1 MEKLFAAI
9 DAEEARAPRRQ
20 RPFDLGSRVSEFLS
34 KLTPRALAW
43 SATAAVAAILVQA
56 AVIAAVMVKEP
67 GAPAGPG
74 LASAPSEGS
83 FAVVRFA
90 PQATANDITNFLGAY
105 KATLVEGP
113 LNMGGQLYRIR
124 LSETK
129 LPKDEVGKIVR
140 QMQSES
146 KVVGFIAAKE

>member
-1 MEKLFAAI
+1 MKSFI
-9 DAEEARAPRRQ
+9 
-20 RPFDLGSRVSEFLS
+20 
-34 KLTPRALAW
+34 LACI
-43 SATAAVAAILVQA
+43 AAV
-56 AVIAAVMVKEP
+56 VIAAVMVKEQGVP
-67 GAPAGPG
+67 SGPG
-74 LASAPSEGS
+74 LASAPSHGS

-90 PQATANDITNFLGAY
+90 PQATANDISNFLGAY

-129 LPKDEVGKIVR
+129 LPNDEVGKIVR

-146 KVVGFIAAKE
+146 KVVGFIAARE